1 MFYCWFVYCV
11 LKFQFVQMK
20 ETFGFL
26 TCGLYGALPATVE
39 VCRKKMLN
47 DKVDRA

>member
-1 MFYCWFVYCV
+1 MFLSVLNGISMFYCWFVYCV

-26 TCGLYGALPATVE
+26 TFFYSMVKL
-39 VCRKKMLN
+39 
-47 DKVDRA
+47 D

>member
-1 MFYCWFVYCV
+1 MRQKMFLSVLNGISMFYCWFVYCV

-26 TCGLYGALPATVE
+26 TFFYSMVKL
-39 VCRKKMLN
+39 
-47 DKVDRA
+47 D